1 MVKYDPAL
9 MGRVS
14 DAKQRLLDATIDLIW
29 QHSYGAVTVDNICER
44 AGVKKGSFYYF
55 FPSKTD
61 LVVAA
66 LDAHYQAIKATLDR
80 IFSPDVPALD
90 RLQQYFELMYE
101 RQAAMKE
108 KAGRVLGCPFCS
120 VGSETSCSD
129 PLICAKI
136 QELMSYYARYFETA
150 ISELQDAGLAKRQ
163 DVKMQVAAL
172 MAHIHGV
179 LGQARIRN
187 DLELIREIYPGVM
200 KLLGIETALV

>member
-1 MVKYDPAL
+1 

-14 DAKQRLLDATIDLIW
+14 DAKQRLLNATIDLIW

-55 FPSKTD
+55 FPSKED

-66 LDAHYQAIKATLDR
+66 LDAHYVTIKGHLDR
-80 IFSPDVPALD
+80 IFSPEVPPLD
-90 RLQQYFELMYE
+90 RLHQYFQLMYE
-101 RQAAMKE
+101 RQSAMQE

-129 PLICAKI
+129 PAICAKI
-136 QELMSYYARYFETA
+136 QELMGHYARYFEQA
-150 ISELQDAGLAKRQ
+150 IRELQDAGLAKQQ
-163 DVKMQVAAL
+163 DVPTQVSAL
-172 MAHIHGV
+172 TAYIHGV

-187 DLELIREIYPGVM
+187 DLTLIREMETGAL
-200 KLLGIETALV
+200 KLLGVPEPVVA

>member
-1 MVKYDPAL
+1 

-66 LDAHYQAIKATLDR
+66 LDAHWHSLKPRLDAV
-80 IFSPDVPALD
+80 FSPDLPPLE
-90 RLQQYFELMYE
+90 RLHRYFELMYE
-101 RQAAMKE
+101 RQSAMRE
-108 KAGRVLGCPFCS
+108 KSGRVLGCPFCS

-129 PLICAKI
+129 PVICGKI
-136 QELMSYYARYFETA
+136 QDLMSNYGKYFAATITEMQ
-150 ISELQDAGLAKRQ
+150 EGGVVKRQ
-163 DVKMQVAAL
+163 DVATQVSAL
-172 MAHIHGV
+172 GAYIHGV
-179 LGQARIRN
+179 LGQARIQN
-187 DLELIREIYPGVM
+187 DLELIRNAEGGAL
-200 KLLGIETALV
+200 KLLGVEPAMA

>member
-1 MVKYDPAL
+1 

-14 DAKQRLLDATIDLIW
+14 DAKHRLLEATIDLIW

-66 LDAHYQAIKATLDR
+66 LDAHWVNVKDNLDR
-80 IFSPDVPALD
+80 IFSPEIPPVD
-90 RLQQYFELMYE
+90 RLHLYFENLVE
-101 RQAAMKE
+101 RQQALHD

-129 PLICAKI
+129 QAICHKI
-136 QELMSYYARYFETA
+136 QELMVGYTKYFADTIRDLQETG
-150 ISELQDAGLAKRQ
+150 QVKRQ
-163 DVKMQVAAL
+163 DVAAQVSAL
-172 MAHIHGV
+172 YSYIHGV
-179 LGQARIRN
+179 LGQARIQN
-187 DLELIREIYPGVM
+187 DMQRIRDMESGAM
-200 KLLGIETALV
+200 KLLGLEPAIA